1 MHSKKVYFSK
11 SSVNILNIKKNFIK
25 DDKIL
30 TLQAQE
36 WNKYYSQQPR
46 RTKCKICGTKLP
58 KIIFKSHFA
67 DYTVC
72 KNCGHLN
79 GLNKDTKKFNN
90 YLYKDSKGIKF
101 SKFYITNYK
110 ERVKNIYKP
119 KLQFLKKI
127 LKEKIEILEFGAGAG
142 HFLKACEAEKISGI
156 GYDVNQTMVSLGN
169 RMLKK
174 NKINYFNIDDIYEY
188 ILNADNEVITI
199 LGVIEHLE
207 HPNLI
212 FKNFKK
218 SKAKYLFFSVPTFS
232 LSTILEHTFQ
242 NFYPRVLGGIHNH
255 LYSEESIKYITNKY
269 KLKIIGEWWFGTDI
283 MDLMRVL
290 KIYSK
295 PHNEK
300 AYNKYLNKYF
310 IQVMDDLQSV
320 LDKKKIC
327 GDVHMVLSK

>member
-1 MHSKKVYFSK
+1 MPSKKVYFSK
-11 SSVNILNIKKNFIK
+11 SFKDILDIKKDFIK
-25 DDKIL
+25 DDKVL
-30 TLQAQE
+30 TFQAQV
-36 WNKYYSQQPR
+36 WNKYYSKQPK
-46 RTKCKICGTKLP
+46 RTKCKICEIKLP
-58 KIIFKSHFA
+58 KKIFKSHFA
-67 DYTVC
+67 YYTVC

-90 YLYKDSKGIKF
+90 YLYKDSKGVKF
-101 SKFYITNYK
+101 SKFYVKNYN

-119 KLQFLKKI
+119 KLKFLKQI
-127 LKEKIEILEFGAGAG
+127 LKKKKEILELGAGAG
-142 HFLKACEAEKISGI
+142 HFLKACETEKINGI
-156 GYDVNQTMVSLGN
+156 GYDVNQTMVDLGN
-169 RMLKK
+169 KMLKK
-174 NKINYFNIDDIYEY
+174 NKINHFNIDDIYEY
-188 ILNADNEVITI
+188 ILKTDKEVVTI

-207 HPNLI
+207 YPNLI

-232 LSTILEHTFQ
+232 LSTILEHAFQ

-255 LYSEESIKYITNKY
+255 LYSEKSIKFITEKY

-290 KIYSK
+290 KVYSK
-295 PHNEK
+295 PYDKKE
-300 AYNKYLNKYF
+300 YMKYLNKYY
-310 IQVMDDLQSV
+310 IQAMDDLQSV